1 MELDQRLGLYQIFL
15 RLYEHNR
22 SLLDEILNL
31 EDSETPL
38 LAGTSLRYVQ
48 GVVQVPQVY
57 LVTNFLADCT
67 QSLFQPDGV
76 WVVGRDRANA
86 LPIQD
91 KRLSRRHAAIHYVD
105 GQGFY
110 LVDLNSTNG
119 SFVNGEPI
127 KQCILL
133 KDGDRVRLGSLAFSF
148 FISQNCRTLPAI
160 PVELMTILERN
171 RKNAV
176 PTVPPAVPPE
186 EDKAK
191 HEGTG
196 TASDADEVDS
206 DVTERTFAGQH
217 DEKDTDLFLRPK
229 GFGEKAS
236 ELDQLPHLNPKQRAD
251 ILDRFLE
258 RQTSTERDRNV

>member
-38 LAGTSLRYVQ
+38 LAGTQLRYVQ
-48 GVVQVPQVY
+48 GVIQVPQVY
-57 LVTNFLADCT
+57 LVTNFLDDRT
-67 QSLFQPDGV
+67 QSLFQSEGV
-76 WVVGRDRANA
+76 WVVGRDRTNA

-91 KRLSRRHAAIHYVD
+91 KRLSRRHAAIHYID

-148 FISQNCRTLPAI
+148 FTSQGCRTLPVT
-160 PVELMTILERN
+160 PVELMAILEKNKR
-171 RKNAV
+171 NAV
-176 PTVPPAVPPE
+176 LPTASAAGDRAKPE
-186 EDKAK
+186 DEDPVAAS
-191 HEGTG
+191 
-196 TASDADEVDS
+196 ASDAGDS
-206 DVTERTFAGQH
+206 DVTERTFAGPH

-229 GFGEKAS
+229 GFGEKAA
-236 ELDQLPHLNPKQRAD
+236 ELAQLPHLNPKQRAD
-251 ILDRFLE
+251 ILDRFLD
-258 RQTSTERDRNV
+258 RQTSAERDPNV